1 MLFNKNTLKG
11 DVFGG
16 ISAGIVALPVAL
28 AFGKAAGL
36 DPINGLYGAIVLGF
50 LAAILGGTNTLIS
63 NPTAPMAV
71 VTLSIVGK
79 YTGLF
84 DSHLVLPHLI
94 VTFFLAGLLQVLF
107 GFFKLGKYVSYI
119 PHPVVSGFMSGIGII
134 IILGQFSTFLGIP
147 EETMFS
153 YFGGKK
159 PTPIEITRYF
169 FFFVEKSSLVN
180 VILAV
185 STIFIIRFFPKITKK
200 VPSTLV
206 ALVSVSAISYVLH
219 LETNYGIRVIDHIP
233 TALPSIKLASFS
245 EISFHHKTVILT
257 SALFL
262 GALGTIDS
270 LLTSV
275 VADKLTKTKHKS
287 NRELI
292 GQGIG
297 NMVAS
302 LVGGI
307 PGAGTTPATVLN
319 INSGG
324 RTKLSGIIHAVFL
337 LLILLFF
344 APIAEKIPLA
354 VLSGVLINIGLSIL
368 DYSAVKE
375 FKNIPKQDN
384 IVMILVLV
392 TTVFLDLLPA
402 VALGLIISALVFMKK
417 MADVVELETR
427 NTKIDRLINSM
438 IDSFRNSIEFR
449 RNVLVK
455 NMRGPLFFGFASR
468 FQQNVQELDNLKA
481 VVINMSGV
489 TYIDQSGLYTLR
501 DVLEDLHEKNILVSI
516 SECREDHLVLLKR
529 NKIIPEIIKEEFVFD
544 SVEENI
550 MWLNEPGHIDGNFD
564 YEDEL
569 YIPSAYTPNGDGIN
583 DEWQIKNIH
592 KYPNCKVTIRNRYGK
607 QLFYSEG
614 YKEMW
619 EGNFE
624 GEMLPADKYFYEID
638 LGVDNQKVLKGNV
651 MIFR

>member
-1 MLFNKNTLKG
+1 MLFNKDTLKG

-28 AFGKAAGL
+28 AFGAAAGL
-36 DPINGLYGAIVLGF
+36 SPINGLYGAIVLGL

-71 VTLSIVGK
+71 VTLTIVTS
-79 YTGLF
+79 YTSLF
-84 DSHLVLPHLI
+84 GSSHIMPYLI
-94 VTFFLAGLLQVLF
+94 ITFFLAGLIQVLF
-107 GFFKLGKYVSYI
+107 GFFKLGKYVRYI
-119 PHPVVSGFMSGIGII
+119 PHPVVSGFMSGIGFI
-134 IILGQFSTFLGIP
+134 IILGQFASFFGISGA
-147 EETMFS
+147 TMLDQ
-153 YFGGKK
+153 FGVKK
-159 PTPIEITRYF
+159 PSSLETVLHIF
-169 FFFVEKSSLVN
+169 FFIKNASIVN
-180 VILAV
+180 VLLALT
-185 STIFIIRFFPKITKK
+185 TIFIIRFFPKITKK
-200 VPSTLV
+200 IPSTLV
-206 ALVSVSAISYVLH
+206 ALVSLSTISYLLH
-219 LETNYGIRVIDHIP
+219 LDTDYGIKVIGHIP
-233 TALPSIKLASFS
+233 TALPKIELGAFS
-245 EISFHHKTVILT
+245 KVDFDHKSLILT

-275 VADKLTKTKHKS
+275 VADKLTKTKHRS

-324 RTKLSGIIHAVFL
+324 RTKLSGIIHAIFL
-337 LLILLFF
+337 LLILLIF
-344 APIAEKIPLA
+344 APIAEKIPYA
-354 VLSGVLINIGLSIL
+354 VLSGVLINVGLSIL
-368 DYSAVKE
+368 DYSAVRQ
-375 FKNIPKQDN
+375 FKNVPKQDN
-384 IVMILVLV
+384 IVMIVVLV
-392 TTVFLDLLPA
+392 TTVFKDLLPA
-402 VALGLIISALVFMKK
+402 VAIGLVISALGFMKK

-427 NTKIDRLINSM
+427 NTKIDRLINSV
-438 IDSFRNSIEFR
+438 IDSFPNSIEFR
-449 RNVLVK
+449 KNVLVK

-468 FQQNVQELDNLKA
+468 FQQNIQELDGLKA

-501 DVLEDLHEKNILVSI
+501 DALEDLHEKNILVSI
-516 SECREDHLVLLKR
+516 SECREDHLVLLRR
-529 NKIIPEIIKEEFVFD
+529 NQIIPQIIEDEFVFD

-550 MWLNEPGHIDGNFD
+550 MWLNEPGHIDKNFD

-592 KYPNCKVTIRNRYGK
+592 KYPNCKVTIKNRYGK

-624 GEMLPADKYFYEID
+624 NEMLPADKYFYEID
-638 LGVDNQKVLKGNV
+638 LGEEGEKILKGTV